1 VWFAVTKDALRK
13 ALVKGRDLDLELG
26 VVRADESS
34 DLENELDIHL
44 RGVRELQ
51 D

>member
-1 VWFAVTKDALRK
+1 MKDALRK
-13 ALVKGRDLDLELG
+13 ALVTRRDLDLELG
-26 VVRADESS
+26 VVRADETS

>member
-1 VWFAVTKDALRK
+1 MMKDALRK
-13 ALVKGRDLDLELG
+13 DLVSRRDLDLELG
-26 VVRADESS
+26 MVRVDESS